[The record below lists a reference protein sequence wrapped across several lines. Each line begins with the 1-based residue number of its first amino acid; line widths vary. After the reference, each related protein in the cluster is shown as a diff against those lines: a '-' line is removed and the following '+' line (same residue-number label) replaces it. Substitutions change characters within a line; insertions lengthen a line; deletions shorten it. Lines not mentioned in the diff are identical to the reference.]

1 MQSELIV
8 GEEVGLARRQAK
20 DVVLMP
26 VMDVPQA
33 LKRLEQLQEF
43 CASYL
48 QESKDGGGDG
58 GDYGV
63 IPGAGKKKVLL
74 KSGAEKLCDVYG
86 LADRYRILSK
96 IEDFEHG
103 LFDYTIEC
111 TLVRKTD
118 EMFVGSGLGS
128 CSSYE
133 AKYRWR
139 DSQRKCPQCQAEAII
154 KGKEE
159 FGGGFLC
166 WAKKGG
172 CGAKFSATDPAILDQ
187 KVGRTE
193 NPDLND
199 SKNTVLK
206 LAKKR
211 SKIDAVIGV
220 TQSSGIFT
228 QDLEEHEYVA
238 PAPVAEAL
246 PPAAPDS
253 AAGRQHQ
260 AAVAGETHAERI
272 ARVKAEAAK
281 AAPAPAPAP
290 AAAPATA
297 SAPVAK
303 LAPPAEASVD
313 GSTIILGINVK
324 NGSLVV
330 RDGKTVPSW
339 GPLYVINFS
348 SKVPAPDGV
357 MVTDATTF
365 DQKIAAEAE
374 LARDEKRAVTPK
386 LETGKRKGSYNL
398 VSL

>member
-8 GEEVGLARRQAK
+8 GEEVGLVRRQAK

-172 CGAKFSATDPAILDQ
+172 CGAKFSATDPAIIDQ

-206 LAKKR
+206 IAKKR

-238 PAPVAEAL
+238 PPVE
-246 PPAAPDS
+246 PAAAVPAATPDS
-253 AAGRQHQ
+253 SAGRQ
-260 AAVAGETHAERI
+260 AGETHAEKI
-272 ARVKAEAAK
+272 ARVKAEAEAAK
-281 AAPAPAPAP
+281 SAAPVHAPAPAPVEPAAKP
-290 AAAPATA
+290 AAAKPTVEA
-297 SAPVAK
+297 SA
-303 LAPPAEASVD
+303 D
-313 GSTIILGINVK
+313 GSTLVTGINVR
-324 NGSLVV
+324 NGPMVV
-330 RDGKTVPSW
+330 KDGKTVPSW
-339 GPLYVINFS
+339 GPLYIIAFG
-348 SKVPAPDGV
+348 SKVSAPDGV

-365 DQKIAAEAE
+365 DQKIAAAAE
-374 LARDEKRAVTPK
+374 LARDEKRAVTPT
-386 LETGKRKGSYNL
+386 LEAGKRKGSYNL